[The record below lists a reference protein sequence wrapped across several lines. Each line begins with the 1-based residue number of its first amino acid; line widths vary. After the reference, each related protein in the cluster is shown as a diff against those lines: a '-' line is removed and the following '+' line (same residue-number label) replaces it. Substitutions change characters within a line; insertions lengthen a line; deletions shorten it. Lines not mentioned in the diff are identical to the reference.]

1 MKKFTALVIALAML
15 ATMTAFGASA
25 EGTYAQAPMFD
36 ALVESGELAP
46 VEERLPE
53 NPKVADGRSA
63 EYLEGGEF
71 EIGTYGGTIRSGSV
85 TPNYNGDVFCMLT
98 QNLLTMVDTYSG
110 VVTPNIVEDYE
121 VNDDYTEFTFTLRK
135 GLKWSDGVEVTMEDY
150 RFAFEDYIFNEE
162 LTPVIDGYLR
172 AGGKTTGEPL
182 TFEVLDDTHFKI
194 SFAES
199 FGGFLVHLS
208 VAGWKGYGSFLKP
221 AHYMK
226 QFHKGYAE
234 EIHGSLDAYYE
245 FLQPYGD
252 CLGYYDV
259 TEDGVW
265 VNIMN
270 QIDAQNSGELTDP
283 SVMMTSVTFADAG
296 LTENLP
302 VLHPWI
308 MVSNDNNVITWE
320 RNPYYFKVDAEG
332 NQLPYCDYITN
343 VLVENQEMLQM
354 KVITGEIDYL
364 RESATIDNLTLYREN
379 EEAAGIK
386 VHFYSLNNT
395 PTDIMVNFNYGLDT
409 DGTVKDDE
417 ASQAW
422 QEVVNDHRFLEA
434 LACAVDIEEI
444 IDAVYSGFAEP
455 DQYFTALYT
464 YDPDHANALLD
475 EMGMADVD
483 GDGYRETPSGKKLQW
498 MITNNGGN
506 SDFLPVSELMV
517 EFWQT
522 GLGLS
527 VTANTIESSLMATY
541 QSANELP
548 MTINIAPI
556 DITWFNNNWGQSAF
570 GPLWNTW
577 YSKGGMNAAEGDEV
591 PGLPATGDAL
601 EFYTL
606 MDSVMTSSPAETVA
620 TVLPAM
626 HELIAKNLWTIIP
639 LQKVQQSVIANAK
652 FHNIPVGG
660 VGIAGN
666 FVAEM
671 FFYGE

>member
-1 MKKFTALVIALAML
+1 M
-15 ATMTAFGASA
+15 
-25 EGTYAQAPMFD
+25 
-36 ALVESGELAP
+36 
-46 VEERLPE
+46 
-53 NPKVADGRSA
+53 
-63 EYLEGGEF
+63 
-71 EIGTYGGTIRSGSV
+71 
-85 TPNYNGDVFCMLT
+85 
-98 QNLLTMVDTYSG
+98 
-110 VVTPNIVEDYE
+110 
-121 VNDDYTEFTFTLRK
+121 FTFKLRE
-135 GLKWSDGVEVTMEDY
+135 GLKWSDGEPVTMEDVEFWWNDILKNTEY
-150 RFAFEDYIFNEE
+150 TPSDTYYADCILDKVDDWTFTFTFE
-162 LTPVIDGYLR
+162 TPKPLY
-172 AGGKTTGEPL
+172 L
-182 TFEVLDDTHFKI
+182 TFWAKDGNSRFV
-194 SFAES
+194 
-199 FGGFLVHLS
+199 
-208 VAGWKGYGSFLKP
+208 YP
-221 AHYMK
+221 AHYLK
-226 QFHKGYAE
+226 QFHPSYLTEDEMAAKLAE
-234 EIHGSLDAYYE
+234 ESFDDWKNLMQDKTNV
-245 FLQPYGD
+245 QTNKD
-252 CLGYYDV
+252 
-259 TEDGVW
+259 
-265 VNIMN
+265 
-270 QIDAQNSGELTDP
+270 
-283 SVMMTSVTFADAG
+283 
-296 LTENLP
+296 LP
-302 VLHPWI
+302 VLGPWV
-308 MVSNDNNVITWE
+308 MTTDPATTNTYLYE
-320 RNPYYFKVDAEG
+320 RNPYYCCVDQEG

-464 YDPDHANALLD
+464 YDPEYANSLLD

-527 VTANTIESSLMATY
+527 VTANTIESSLMATS

-556 DITWFNNNWGQSAF
+556 DITWFNNNWGQGAF

-577 YSKGGMNAAEGDEV
+577 YSKGGMKATRCPAC
-591 PGLPATGDAL
+591 PPPATRW
-601 EFYTL
+601 
-606 MDSVMTSSPAETVA
+606 SSTP
-620 TVLPAM
+620 
-626 HELIAKNLWTIIP
+626 
-639 LQKVQQSVIANAK
+639 
-652 FHNIPVGG
+652 
-660 VGIAGN
+660 
-666 FVAEM
+666 
-671 FFYGE
+671 